1 MVNFRLALTL
11 RTLTTE
17 SLAVLMPFRD
27 QEIMDPSGV
36 YFGENALS
44 RNLILLMFTEK
55 WSG

>member
-36 YFGENALS
+36 YLGENALS
-44 RNLILLMFTEK
+44 RNLILLMFT
-55 WSG
+55 